1 MVSGKN
7 RKEPTLSNSDAKK
20 TIEIGSDTLLPKET
34 EAESSNLSISFEMP
48 KVRPMWLLIIAVIFT
63 GLAWFIT
70 DILIDEKSSSDDI
83 PFIEAD
89 SGEIKY
95 LPEDPGGV
103 DVKNRDKYIYESL
116 DRNTKES
123 DIEQLL
129 PPAEEPMEVFVD
141 NDAQMKNIDDIEKNK
156 PINNVSENNAIQKQ
170 KSLDSNK
177 QALSTVNT
185 SNNQSQNN
193 IDQKET
199 KVLKQKSLKQ
209 SLDTQSDKKISNQVN
224 IEKDT
229 KDTKLL
235 LKSYRVQISAS
246 KNKDGLEKEL
256 LKLQSKYPNIF
267 DDQETLISKIDRG
280 EKGIWY
286 RLRIGLFTERKI
298 ASDFCKKLGKSNIE
312 CFVTNN

>member
-141 NDAQMKNIDDIEKNK
+141 NDTQMKNIDDIEKNK